1 MGLHYVKNIDFVVVC
16 IGVNHCQKIA
26 FQVNGSNLKPNYFN
40 YSLKL
45 SHCTLLVYPRET
57 CQAYV
62 YTYHTALPDRYEE
75 CSSLLFCFYV
85 SYISPYG
92 STPLP
97 ICLSECPYGKLPV
110 TTTAGIQHLYLHHHS
125 FPVNQVTGQDKI
137 K

>member
-62 YTYHTALPDRYEE
+62 YTYHIPLPDRYGE
-75 CSSLLFCFYV
+75 CSSLLFACTC
-85 SYISPYG
+85 PTLWKH
-92 STPLP
+92 TPLS

-110 TTTAGIQHLYLHHHS
+110 TTTAGIQHLYLHYHLFH
-125 FPVNQVTGQDKI
+125 VNQVTGQDKI
-137 K
+137 R